1 MLKPQAYHH
10 LLFNLNHTF
19 QAFNK
24 GDPISSS
31 FWSSSPSCSK
41 RDHPDLAHHHQSSC
55 NDHRYRFKEINKSL
69 KIFGPVSIKL
79 SSLVYGFILTLESI
93 FQALDDLKPDDRLLL
108 VGHLGLVRAKFMG
121 LIFHIFNVVMAATW
135 ISKFAKLKDERDSMR
150 QTILYSIDAIII
162 SLLPGIVLFGI
173 IAIFQ
178 TSYGTRP
185 LPPLF
190 SPSENTYHS
199 KIANLVEENLGL
211 DVAPMFD
218 SLVGIDMD
226 QLGSPRLKRLLVRD
240 LMGSLSSSV
249 AITVPYGRSWTFG
262 FVTLACSLIQK
273 ELATLLFRAL
283 ARRLFSACCFSS
295 QVMSW

>member
-1 MLKPQAYHH
+1 
-10 LLFNLNHTF
+10 
-19 QAFNK
+19 
-24 GDPISSS
+24 
-31 FWSSSPSCSK
+31 
-41 RDHPDLAHHHQSSC
+41 
-55 NDHRYRFKEINKSL
+55 
-69 KIFGPVSIKL
+69 
-79 SSLVYGFILTLESI
+79 
-93 FQALDDLKPDDRLLL
+93 
-108 VGHLGLVRAKFMG
+108 
-121 LIFHIFNVVMAATW
+121 MAATW